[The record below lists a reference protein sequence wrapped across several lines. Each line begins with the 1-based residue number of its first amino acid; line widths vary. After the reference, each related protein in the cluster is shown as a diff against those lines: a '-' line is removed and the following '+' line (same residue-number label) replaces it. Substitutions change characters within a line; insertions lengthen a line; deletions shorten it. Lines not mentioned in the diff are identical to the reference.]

1 MHIQYVEN
9 MIAKFCPEY
18 SFTKPET
25 LVAVSGA
32 GNVAQFTALKVIEL
46 GATVISLSDSHGA
59 LITTDGSGFTKE
71 DVEAIGVLKLKGGAL
86 KTMVEEGSFK
96 GKYEY
101 IAGERP
107 WKHLKKVHIALP
119 GATQNEVDEED
130 AKALIAAGCKIVA
143 EGSNMGSTK
152 EAVHVFEESRKKGGL
167 WYAPGS
173 KSLSNHIS
181 TDS

>member
-1 MHIQYVEN
+1 LLQYVEN
-9 MIAKFCPEY
+9 MIAKYCPEY

-46 GATVISLSDSHGA
+46 GATVVSLSDSHGS
-59 LITTDGSGFTKE
+59 LIATEGGFTKE
-71 DVEAIGVLKLKGGAL
+71 DVESIGDLKLKGGQL
-86 KTMVEEGSFK
+86 KQLVEKGAFK

-101 IAGERP
+101 HAGKRP
-107 WKHLKKVHIALP
+107 WTLLKKVHIALP
-119 GATQNEVDEED
+119 GATQNEVSEEE

-152 EAVHVFEESRKKGGL
+152 EAVHVFEESRKQGGL

-173 KSLSNHIS
+173 TYHPSLSFLS
-181 TDS
+181 C